1 MKVALDSREGKCF
14 ILGSEEVLVDRMG
27 HLTVI
32 VNRGELT
39 SFFRP
44 DECMS
49 YEGRAFHWS
58 FGAMKMSCSSCFI
71 KQN

>member
-1 MKVALDSREGKCF
+1 MKIALDSREGKCF
-14 ILGSEEVLVDRMG
+14 ILGSEEVLADRMG

-39 SFFRP
+39 SF
-44 DECMS
+44 ML